1 MDYSFIIV
9 NRGNN
14 VNVSQVGYLLCTDFE
29 PMKEDNMKKKILNLL
44 FVICVLIIIVLL
56 LLKWNEER
64 FAKLRLYGVEKI
76 VVTRVFDGN
85 GRFSYIDGFEEVVIS
100 DKTEVKKFRKL
111 LFSTDTRG
119 IWFEAGD
126 VLGWEYAFSI
136 KVYYEDGYMEEII
149 CRDNDT
155 MAKRLSYENSYA
167 LGDENKVY
175 AYCYDLFFDEVN
187 PAFPDK

>member
-1 MDYSFIIV
+1 MAKFYKVTNKMDYSFIIV

-14 VNVSQVGYLLCTDFE
+14 VNVSQVGYLLCTDVE

-126 VLGWEYAFSI
+126 VLGWEFAFSI
-136 KVYYEDGYMEEII
+136 KVYYEDGYMEEVI
-149 CRDNDT
+149 C
-155 MAKRLSYENSYA
+155 
-167 LGDENKVY
+167 
-175 AYCYDLFFDEVN
+175 
-187 PAFPDK
+187 